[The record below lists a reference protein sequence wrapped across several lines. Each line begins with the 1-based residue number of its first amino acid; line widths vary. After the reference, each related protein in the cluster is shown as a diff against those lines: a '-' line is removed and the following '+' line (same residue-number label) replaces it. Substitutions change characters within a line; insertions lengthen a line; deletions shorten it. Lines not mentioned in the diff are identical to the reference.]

1 LQSWQLP
8 LCPPGLLPLP
18 QALFQGISPVAAAF
32 LHISVRRSHVVEDA
46 LNQLMLRE
54 AELKKPL
61 RVTFIS
67 GGVAEPAQVGPQRE
81 WGA

>member
-1 LQSWQLP
+1 M
-8 LCPPGLLPLP
+8 
-18 QALFQGISPVAAAF
+18 AAAF

-67 GGVAEPAQVGPQRE
+67 GGVAEPAQVGPQRG
-81 WGA
+81 WA